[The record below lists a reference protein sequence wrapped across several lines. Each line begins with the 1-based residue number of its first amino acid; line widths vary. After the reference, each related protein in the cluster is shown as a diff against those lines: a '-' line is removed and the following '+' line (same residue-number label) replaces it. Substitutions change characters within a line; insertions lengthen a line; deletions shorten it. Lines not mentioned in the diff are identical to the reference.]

1 MQDMNIT
8 FTDSV
13 KTATFDNADGSIK
26 INLEWWE
33 SLDNDYKALIIAHE
47 LEALAA
53 WRRTRFNRPADYAIN
68 ADLQAYS
75 VSPRDCAIGGEEDSN
90 WT

>member
-13 KTATFDNADGSIK
+13 ETATFDNADGSIK

-33 SLDNDYKALIIAHE
+33 SLENDYKALIIAHE
-47 LEALAA
+47 LENLKA
-53 WRRTRFNRPADYAIN
+53 WRKRIDVLVNQCVDKVIN
-68 ADLQAYS
+68 ADLQ
-75 VSPRDCAIGGEEDSN
+75 N
-90 WT
+90 